1 MNIPIIDRSNYL
13 KGLFITAKLDGN
25 LNKKEKELLKEISD
39 QLGFSRDFYE
49 ETVRNL
55 LRNKYIKEEKIKF
68 SSKEIAKSFIE
79 DALTISLSDGKLNE
93 SEIKWLKQISE
104 LNGIEQEFIEKN
116 FDKIE
121 LRTINNSNI
130 KTALLSII

>member
-13 KGLFITAKLDGN
+13 KGLFIIAKLDGN

-93 SEIKWLKQISE
+93 SELRWLKQICE
-104 LNGIEQEFIEKN
+104 LNGIEQEYVEKN
-116 FDKIE
+116 LERIEQKAFSNTNHKI
-121 LRTINNSNI
+121 
-130 KTALLSII
+130 ALLSII

>member
-49 ETVRNL
+49 ETVKNL

-93 SEIKWLKQISE
+93 SEIIWLKQISE

-116 FDKIE
+116 FDKIK
-121 LRTINNSNI
+121 LKTINNSNI

>member
-121 LRTINNSNI
+121 LKTINNSNI